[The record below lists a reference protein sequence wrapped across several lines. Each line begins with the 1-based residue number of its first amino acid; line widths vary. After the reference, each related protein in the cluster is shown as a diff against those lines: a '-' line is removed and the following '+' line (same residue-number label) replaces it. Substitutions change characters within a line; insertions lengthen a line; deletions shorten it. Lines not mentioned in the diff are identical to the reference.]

1 MAEQAALPAARRRRV
16 QILKRMILAALA
28 VSVIVPV
35 LLCVVLLFR
44 LHSLESR
51 LAVLTE
57 KLAAFSELTPQDDRT
72 GIPGAE
78 SGQQGLSGEDGQQE
92 AVGEEGQ
99 VPASGTLPDTD
110 ASEGQTA
117 SATRK
122 VYLTFDDGPSSNTD
136 DILDILNA
144 YDVKATFFVVGKE
157 GEWAEKAYRRIV
169 AEGHTLGMHSY
180 THEYSTVYAS
190 EEAFLSDMD
199 RLRSYLEEVTGE
211 QCSLYRFP
219 GGSSNRVS
227 DTDMRELIDCLTERE
242 ITYFDWN
249 VSSQDA
255 TNPVP
260 DAETILANCLEGI
273 RKHQGTVVV
282 LMHDAASKG
291 STVEALPALIEA
303 IQGMEDT
310 ELLPIT
316 EDTVPVQHIKKTQDE
331 TEE

>member
-1 MAEQAALPAARRRRV
+1 MAERDAQPAARRRRV
-16 QILKRMILAALA
+16 QLLKRIIIATLITAIA
-28 VSVIVPV
+28 VPV
-35 LLCVVLLFR
+35 VLCVVLFCRMHL
-44 LHSLESR
+44 LENR
-51 LAVLTE
+51 IAVLTE
-57 KLAAFSELTPQDDRT
+57 QVAFFSESARTENTEIAEDNVPGQNTPGTADAPKED
-72 GIPGAE
+72 PGAE
-78 SGQQGLSGEDGQQE
+78 GQPDG
-92 AVGEEGQ
+92 VEEQ
-99 VPASGTLPDTD
+99 AADGTEPVR
-110 ASEGQTA
+110 
-117 SATRK
+117 TRK

-136 DILDILNA
+136 DILDILAA

-190 EEAFLSDMD
+190 EEAFTEDLN
-199 RLRSYLEEVTGE
+199 RLRDYLREVTGVE
-211 QCSLYRFP
+211 CAYYRFP

-227 DTDMRELIDCLTERE
+227 DMDMHVLIDCLYEQE

-255 TNPVP
+255 SNPVP
-260 DAETILANCLEGI
+260 DADTILQNCLEGI
-273 RKHQGTVVV
+273 AKHHGTVVV

-291 STVEALPALIEA
+291 STVEVLPALIEA
-303 IQGMEDT
+303 VQAMEDT

>member
-1 MAEQAALPAARRRRV
+1 MAERDAQPAARRKRV
-16 QILKRMILAALA
+16 QLLKRIIIATLITAIA
-28 VSVIVPV
+28 VPV
-35 LLCVVLLFR
+35 VLCVVLLCR
-44 LHSLESR
+44 MHLLENR
-51 LAVLTE
+51 IAVLTE
-57 KLAAFSELTPQDDRT
+57 QIALFSESAGTENTEIAEDNVPGQNTPGTADALKEDS
-72 GIPGAE
+72 GAE
-78 SGQQGLSGEDGQQE
+78 EQPDGT
-92 AVGEEGQ
+92 EE
-99 VPASGTLPDTD
+99 
-110 ASEGQTA
+110 QTETVQ
-117 SATRK
+117 TRK

-136 DILDILNA
+136 DILDILAA

-157 GEWAEKAYRRIV
+157 GQWAEKAYRRIV

-190 EEAFLSDMD
+190 EEAFTEDLN
-199 RLRSYLEEVTGE
+199 RLRDYLREVTGVE
-211 QCSLYRFP
+211 CAYYRFP

-227 DTDMRELIDCLTERE
+227 DMDMHVLIDCLYEQE

-255 TNPVP
+255 SNPVP
-260 DAETILANCLEGI
+260 DADTILQNCLEGI
-273 RKHQGTVVV
+273 AKHHGTVVV

-303 IQGMEDT
+303 VQAMEDT

>member
-1 MAEQAALPAARRRRV
+1 MAERDAQPAARRRRV
-16 QILKRMILAALA
+16 QLLKRIIIATLIT
-28 VSVIVPV
+28 VIAVPV
-35 LLCVVLLFR
+35 VLCVVLFCRMHL
-44 LHSLESR
+44 LENR
-51 LAVLTE
+51 IAVLTE
-57 KLAAFSELTPQDDRT
+57 QVALFSESARTENTEIAEDNVPGQNTPGTADAPKED
-72 GIPGAE
+72 PGAE
-78 SGQQGLSGEDGQQE
+78 GQPDG
-92 AVGEEGQ
+92 VEEQ
-99 VPASGTLPDTD
+99 AADGTEPV
-110 ASEGQTA
+110 Q
-117 SATRK
+117 TRK

-136 DILDILNA
+136 DILDILAA

-190 EEAFLSDMD
+190 EEAFTEDLN
-199 RLRSYLEEVTGE
+199 RLRDYLREVTGVE
-211 QCSLYRFP
+211 CAYYRFP

-227 DTDMRELIDCLTERE
+227 DMDMHVLIDCLYEQE

-255 TNPVP
+255 SNPVP
-260 DAETILANCLEGI
+260 DADTILQNCLEGI
-273 RKHQGTVVV
+273 AKHHGTVVV

-291 STVEALPALIEA
+291 STVEVLPALIEA
-303 IQGMEDT
+303 VQAMEDT

>member
-1 MAEQAALPAARRRRV
+1 MAERDAQPAARRRRV
-16 QILKRMILAALA
+16 QLLKRIIIATLIT
-28 VSVIVPV
+28 VIAVPV
-35 LLCVVLLFR
+35 VLCVVLFCRMHL
-44 LHSLESR
+44 LENR
-51 LAVLTE
+51 IAVLTE
-57 KLAAFSELTPQDDRT
+57 QVALFSESARTENTEIAEDNVPGQNTPGTADAPKED
-72 GIPGAE
+72 PGAE
-78 SGQQGLSGEDGQQE
+78 GQPDG
-92 AVGEEGQ
+92 VEEQ
-99 VPASGTLPDTD
+99 AADGTEPVR
-110 ASEGQTA
+110 
-117 SATRK
+117 TRK

-136 DILDILNA
+136 DILDILAA

-190 EEAFLSDMD
+190 EEAFTEDLN
-199 RLRSYLEEVTGE
+199 RLRDYLREVTGVE
-211 QCSLYRFP
+211 CAYYRFP

-227 DTDMRELIDCLTERE
+227 DMDMHVLIDCLYEQE

-255 TNPVP
+255 SNPVP
-260 DAETILANCLEGI
+260 DADTILQNCLEGI
-273 RKHQGTVVV
+273 AKHHGTVVV

-291 STVEALPALIEA
+291 STVEVLPALIEA
-303 IQGMEDT
+303 VQAMEDT

>member
-1 MAEQAALPAARRRRV
+1 MAERDAQPAARRRRV
-16 QILKRMILAALA
+16 QLLKRIIIATLIT
-28 VSVIVPV
+28 VIAVPV
-35 LLCVVLLFR
+35 VLCVVLFCRMHL
-44 LHSLESR
+44 LENR
-51 LAVLTE
+51 IAVLTE
-57 KLAAFSELTPQDDRT
+57 QVALFSESARTENTEIAEDNVPGQNTPGTADAPKED
-72 GIPGAE
+72 PGAE
-78 SGQQGLSGEDGQQE
+78 GQPDG
-92 AVGEEGQ
+92 VEEQ
-99 VPASGTLPDTD
+99 AADGTEPVR
-110 ASEGQTA
+110 
-117 SATRK
+117 TRK

-136 DILDILNA
+136 DILDILAA
-144 YDVKATFFVVGKE
+144 YDVKATFFVVGKG

-190 EEAFLSDMD
+190 EEAFTEDLN
-199 RLRSYLEEVTGE
+199 RLRDYLREVTGVE
-211 QCSLYRFP
+211 CAYYRFP

-227 DTDMRELIDCLTERE
+227 DMDMHVLIDCLYEQE

-255 TNPVP
+255 SNPVP
-260 DAETILANCLEGI
+260 DADTILQNCLEGI
-273 RKHQGTVVV
+273 AKHHGTVVV

-291 STVEALPALIEA
+291 STVEVLPALIEA
-303 IQGMEDT
+303 VQAMEDT

>member
-1 MAEQAALPAARRRRV
+1 MAERDAQPAARRRRV
-16 QILKRMILAALA
+16 QLLKRIIIATLIT
-28 VSVIVPV
+28 VIAVPV
-35 LLCVVLLFR
+35 VLCVVLFCRMHL
-44 LHSLESR
+44 LENR
-51 LAVLTE
+51 IAVLTE
-57 KLAAFSELTPQDDRT
+57 QVALFSESART
-72 GIPGAE
+72 ENTEIAEDNVPGVEEQAA
-78 SGQQGLSGEDGQQE
+78 DGTE
-92 AVGEEGQ
+92 PVR
-99 VPASGTLPDTD
+99 
-110 ASEGQTA
+110 
-117 SATRK
+117 TRK

-136 DILDILNA
+136 DILDILAA

-190 EEAFLSDMD
+190 EEAFTEDLN
-199 RLRSYLEEVTGE
+199 RLRDYLREVTGVE
-211 QCSLYRFP
+211 CAYYRFP

-227 DTDMRELIDCLTERE
+227 DMDMHVLIDCLYEQE

-255 TNPVP
+255 SNPVP
-260 DAETILANCLEGI
+260 DADTILQNCLEGI
-273 RKHQGTVVV
+273 AKHHGTVVV

-291 STVEALPALIEA
+291 STVEVLPALIEA
-303 IQGMEDT
+303 VQAMEDT

>member
-1 MAEQAALPAARRRRV
+1 M
-16 QILKRMILAALA
+16 
-28 VSVIVPV
+28 
-35 LLCVVLLFR
+35 
-44 LHSLESR
+44 
-51 LAVLTE
+51 
-57 KLAAFSELTPQDDRT
+57 
-72 GIPGAE
+72 
-78 SGQQGLSGEDGQQE
+78 
-92 AVGEEGQ
+92 
-99 VPASGTLPDTD
+99 
-110 ASEGQTA
+110 
-117 SATRK
+117 
-122 VYLTFDDGPSSNTD
+122 YLTFDDGPSSNTD
-136 DILDILNA
+136 DILDILAA

-190 EEAFLSDMD
+190 EEAFTEDLN
-199 RLRSYLEEVTGE
+199 RLRDYLREVTGVE
-211 QCSLYRFP
+211 CAYYRFP

-227 DTDMRELIDCLTERE
+227 DMDMHVLIDCLYEQE

-255 TNPVP
+255 SNPVP
-260 DAETILANCLEGI
+260 DADTILQNCLEGI
-273 RKHQGTVVV
+273 AKHHGTVVV

-291 STVEALPALIEA
+291 STVEVLPALIEA
-303 IQGMEDT
+303 VQAMEDT

>member
-1 MAEQAALPAARRRRV
+1 MAERDAQPAARRRRV
-16 QILKRMILAALA
+16 QLLKRIIIATLITAIA
-28 VSVIVPV
+28 VPV
-35 LLCVVLLFR
+35 VLCVVLFCRMHL
-44 LHSLESR
+44 LENR
-51 LAVLTE
+51 IAVLTE
-57 KLAAFSELTPQDDRT
+57 QVALFSESARTENTEIAEGNVPGQNTPGTADAPKED
-72 GIPGAE
+72 PGAE
-78 SGQQGLSGEDGQQE
+78 GQPDG
-92 AVGEEGQ
+92 VEEQ
-99 VPASGTLPDTD
+99 AADGTEPVR
-110 ASEGQTA
+110 
-117 SATRK
+117 TRK

-136 DILDILNA
+136 DILDILAA

-190 EEAFLSDMD
+190 EEAFTEDLN
-199 RLRSYLEEVTGE
+199 RLRDYLREVTGVE
-211 QCSLYRFP
+211 CAYYRFP

-227 DTDMRELIDCLTERE
+227 DMDMHVLIDCLYEQE
-242 ITYFDWN
+242 ITYVDWN

-255 TNPVP
+255 SNPVP
-260 DAETILANCLEGI
+260 DADTILQNCLEGI
-273 RKHQGTVVV
+273 AKHHGTVVV

-291 STVEALPALIEA
+291 STVEVLPALIEA
-303 IQGMEDT
+303 VQAMEDT

>member
-1 MAEQAALPAARRRRV
+1 MAERDAQPAARRKRV
-16 QILKRMILAALA
+16 QLLKRIIIATLITAIA
-28 VSVIVPV
+28 VPLV
-35 LLCVVLLFR
+35 LCVVLLCR
-44 LHSLESR
+44 MHLLENR
-51 LAVLTE
+51 IAVLTE
-57 KLAAFSELTPQDDRT
+57 QIALFSESSRTENTEIAEDNVPGQNTPGTADAPEAE
-72 GIPGAE
+72 PGAE
-78 SGQQGLSGEDGQQE
+78 GQPDGT
-92 AVGEEGQ
+92 EEQ
-99 VPASGTLPDTD
+99 AADGTEPVR
-110 ASEGQTA
+110 
-117 SATRK
+117 TRK

-136 DILDILNA
+136 DILDILAA

-190 EEAFLSDMD
+190 EEAFTEDLN
-199 RLRSYLEEVTGE
+199 RLRDYLREVTGVE
-211 QCSLYRFP
+211 CAYYRFP

-227 DTDMRELIDCLTERE
+227 DMDMHVLIDCLYEQE

-255 TNPVP
+255 SNPVP
-260 DAETILANCLEGI
+260 DADTILQNCLEGI
-273 RKHQGTVVV
+273 AKHHGTVVV

-303 IQGMEDT
+303 VQAMEDT

>member
-1 MAEQAALPAARRRRV
+1 MAERDAQPAARRKRV
-16 QILKRMILAALA
+16 QLLKRIIIATLITAIA
-28 VSVIVPV
+28 VSVV
-35 LLCVVLLFR
+35 LCVVLLCR
-44 LHSLESR
+44 MHLLENR
-51 LAVLTE
+51 ITVLTE
-57 KLAAFSELTPQDDRT
+57 QIAAFSESAKTENTEIAEGNIPGQNTPGTT
-72 GIPGAE
+72 GAPEEDPGAE
-78 SGQQGLSGEDGQQE
+78 GQPDGT
-92 AVGEEGQ
+92 EE
-99 VPASGTLPDTD
+99 
-110 ASEGQTA
+110 QTA
-117 SATRK
+117 DLTEPVQTRR

-136 DILDILNA
+136 DILDILAA

-157 GEWAEKAYRRIV
+157 GEWAEEAYRRIV

-180 THEYSTVYAS
+180 THEYSMVYAS
-190 EEAFLSDMD
+190 EEAFTEDLN
-199 RLRSYLEEVTGE
+199 RLRDYLHEVTGVE
-211 QCSLYRFP
+211 CAYYRFP

-227 DTDMRELIDCLTERE
+227 DMDMHVLIDCLYEQE

-255 TNPVP
+255 SNPVP
-260 DAETILANCLEGI
+260 DADTILKNCLEGI
-273 RKHQGTVVV
+273 AKHHGTVVV

-303 IQGMEDT
+303 VQAMEDT

>member
-1 MAEQAALPAARRRRV
+1 MAERDAQPATRRRRV
-16 QILKRMILAALA
+16 QLLKRIIIATLIT
-28 VSVIVPV
+28 VIAVPV
-35 LLCVVLLFR
+35 VLCVVLFCRMHL
-44 LHSLESR
+44 LENR
-51 LAVLTE
+51 IAVLTE
-57 KLAAFSELTPQDDRT
+57 QVALFSESARTENTEIAEDNVPGQNTPGTADAPKED
-72 GIPGAE
+72 PGAE
-78 SGQQGLSGEDGQQE
+78 GQPDG
-92 AVGEEGQ
+92 VEEQ
-99 VPASGTLPDTD
+99 AADGTEPVR
-110 ASEGQTA
+110 
-117 SATRK
+117 TRK

-136 DILDILNA
+136 DILDILAA

-190 EEAFLSDMD
+190 EEAFTEDLN
-199 RLRSYLEEVTGE
+199 RLRDYLREVTGVE
-211 QCSLYRFP
+211 CAYYRFP

-227 DTDMRELIDCLTERE
+227 DMDMHVLIDCLYEQE

-255 TNPVP
+255 SNPVP
-260 DAETILANCLEGI
+260 DADTILQNCLEGI
-273 RKHQGTVVV
+273 AKHHGTVVV

-291 STVEALPALIEA
+291 STVEVLPALIEA
-303 IQGMEDT
+303 VQAMEDT

>member
-1 MAEQAALPAARRRRV
+1 MAGQDALPAKRRRRV
-16 QILKRMILAALA
+16 QILKRMILTAF
-28 VSVIVPV
+28 VILITIPI
-35 LLCVVLLFR
+35 LLCIVLFCR
-44 LHSLESR
+44 LHSLEGR
-51 LAVLTE
+51 LAGLTE
-57 KLAAFSELTPQDDRT
+57 QLAVFSQIDLPYDAAGSSE
-72 GIPGAE
+72 AE
-78 SGQQGLSGEDGQQE
+78 SGQQGVSD
-92 AVGEEGQ
+92 GEEQ
-99 VPASGTLPDTD
+99 VSSGGISPDADTQEEQAAPA
-110 ASEGQTA
+110 A
-117 SATRK
+117 RK

-136 DILDILNA
+136 DILDILDA

-157 GEWAEKAYRRIV
+157 GEWAESAYRRIV

-190 EEAFLSDMD
+190 EEAFLADMD

-211 QCSLYRFP
+211 QSSLYRFP

-227 DTDMRELIDCLTERE
+227 NMDMHDLIDCLAERE

-273 RKHQGTVVV
+273 GKHHGTVVV

>member
-1 MAEQAALPAARRRRV
+1 MAERDAQPAARRRRV
-16 QILKRMILAALA
+16 QLLKRIIIATLIT
-28 VSVIVPV
+28 VIAVPV
-35 LLCVVLLFR
+35 VLCVVLFCRMHL
-44 LHSLESR
+44 LENR
-51 LAVLTE
+51 IAVLTE
-57 KLAAFSELTPQDDRT
+57 QVALFSESARTENTEIAEDNVPGQNTPGTANAPKKD
-72 GIPGAE
+72 PGAE
-78 SGQQGLSGEDGQQE
+78 GQPDG
-92 AVGEEGQ
+92 VEEQ
-99 VPASGTLPDTD
+99 AADGTEPVR
-110 ASEGQTA
+110 
-117 SATRK
+117 TRK

-136 DILDILNA
+136 DILDILAA
-144 YDVKATFFVVGKE
+144 YDVKATFFVVGKD

-190 EEAFLSDMD
+190 EEAFTEDLN
-199 RLRSYLEEVTGE
+199 RLRDYLREVTGVE
-211 QCSLYRFP
+211 CAYYRFP

-227 DTDMRELIDCLTERE
+227 DMDMHVLIDCLYEQE

-255 TNPVP
+255 SNPVP
-260 DAETILANCLEGI
+260 DADTILQNCLEGI
-273 RKHQGTVVV
+273 AKHHGTVVV

-291 STVEALPALIEA
+291 STVEVLPALIEA
-303 IQGMEDT
+303 VQAMEDT

>member
-1 MAEQAALPAARRRRV
+1 MAERDAQPAARRRRV
-16 QILKRMILAALA
+16 QLLKRIIIATLIT
-28 VSVIVPV
+28 VIAVPV
-35 LLCVVLLFR
+35 VLCVVLFCRMHL
-44 LHSLESR
+44 LENR
-51 LAVLTE
+51 IAVLTE
-57 KLAAFSELTPQDDRT
+57 QVALFSESARTENTEIAEDNVPGQNTPGTADAPKED
-72 GIPGAE
+72 PGAE
-78 SGQQGLSGEDGQQE
+78 GQPDG
-92 AVGEEGQ
+92 VEEQ
-99 VPASGTLPDTD
+99 AADGTEPVR
-110 ASEGQTA
+110 
-117 SATRK
+117 TRK

-136 DILDILNA
+136 DILDILAA

-190 EEAFLSDMD
+190 EEAFTEDLN
-199 RLRSYLEEVTGE
+199 RLRDYLREVTGVE
-211 QCSLYRFP
+211 CAYYRFP

-227 DTDMRELIDCLTERE
+227 DMDMHVLIDCLYEQE
-242 ITYFDWN
+242 ITYVDWN

-255 TNPVP
+255 SNPVP
-260 DAETILANCLEGI
+260 DADTILQNCLEGI
-273 RKHQGTVVV
+273 AKHHGTVVV

-291 STVEALPALIEA
+291 STVEVLPALIEA
-303 IQGMEDT
+303 VQAMEDT